1 SLKKAAIVK
10 YAPPA
15 TTCSRPG
22 LVSLTFDDGPF
33 DFETEIS
40 DYLHARK
47 IQSTFFV
54 NGNNWGC
61 IYDES
66 IVQQLKHTFSQGH
79 LIGSHTWSHA
89 NISTLSAERL
99 HQELD
104 LIEEAL
110 IKIIGA
116 KPKFFRPPY
125 GSYDQKSLGILK
137 ERGYVVANWT
147 FDSGDAVGATPE
159 QSIGGYRNLA
169 KKFPSSQITLNHE
182 TYQTTAEKVIPYAVP
197 LLQKAGYRLVHMSEC
212 LGTGT
217 NINDLYQWIGKP
229 SERDFVRSDPAT
241 TCSRPRLAALT
252 FDDGP
257 YNYENRISD
266 YLHARQIKGTFFVNG
281 NNYGCIYDES
291 TVQRLKRSFYQGHL
305 IASHTWSHANIS
317 TLSATQLHQQLDL
330 VERALMKILGVKPK
344 FFRAP
349 YGEHNQQSLDILKKR
364 GYIVI
369 DWSFHWRDPEES
381 MKAYNQLAKK
391 FPASQIALNHET
403 YQATAEKVT
412 PYAVS
417 MLQKAGYKLVHV
429 SECLGT
435 GTNINDLYQFV
446 GKPSARDSSWTC
458 SGTPASEGTDAL

>member
-1 SLKKAAIVK
+1 MNTILRLSFVVAFFLLSFIQSRSLKKAAIVK

-147 FDSGDAVGATPE
+147 FDSGDA
-159 QSIGGYRNLA
+159 
-169 KKFPSSQITLNHE
+169 ITLNHE

-229 SERDFVRSDPAT
+229 SERDA
-241 TCSRPRLAALT
+241 
-252 FDDGP
+252 
-257 YNYENRISD
+257 
-266 YLHARQIKGTFFVNG
+266 
-281 NNYGCIYDES
+281 
-291 TVQRLKRSFYQGHL
+291 
-305 IASHTWSHANIS
+305 
-317 TLSATQLHQQLDL
+317 
-330 VERALMKILGVKPK
+330 
-344 FFRAP
+344 
-349 YGEHNQQSLDILKKR
+349 
-364 GYIVI
+364 
-369 DWSFHWRDPEES
+369 
-381 MKAYNQLAKK
+381 
-391 FPASQIALNHET
+391 
-403 YQATAEKVT
+403 
-412 PYAVS
+412 
-417 MLQKAGYKLVHV
+417 
-429 SECLGT
+429 
-435 GTNINDLYQFV
+435 
-446 GKPSARDSSWTC
+446 SWTC
-458 SGTPASEGTDAL
+458 AGKPVAGPD

>member
-1 SLKKAAIVK
+1 MNTILRLSFVVAFFLLSFIQSRSLKKAAIVK

-229 SERDFVRSDPAT
+229 SERDA
-241 TCSRPRLAALT
+241 
-252 FDDGP
+252 
-257 YNYENRISD
+257 
-266 YLHARQIKGTFFVNG
+266 
-281 NNYGCIYDES
+281 
-291 TVQRLKRSFYQGHL
+291 
-305 IASHTWSHANIS
+305 
-317 TLSATQLHQQLDL
+317 
-330 VERALMKILGVKPK
+330 
-344 FFRAP
+344 
-349 YGEHNQQSLDILKKR
+349 
-364 GYIVI
+364 
-369 DWSFHWRDPEES
+369 
-381 MKAYNQLAKK
+381 
-391 FPASQIALNHET
+391 
-403 YQATAEKVT
+403 
-412 PYAVS
+412 
-417 MLQKAGYKLVHV
+417 
-429 SECLGT
+429 
-435 GTNINDLYQFV
+435 
-446 GKPSARDSSWTC
+446 SWTC
-458 SGTPASEGTDAL
+458 AGKPVAGPD